1 MNPRQIFLILR
12 LRWLIVLGTLLAA
25 TAAALIISLM
35 LPKQYTA
42 ETSLLVDTRGGDPL
56 LATLAPNF
64 AMPSHM
70 ATQTEILQS
79 DRVASLVVKMLGL
92 AQNAKAV
99 EQWREETQGRIPLET
114 YFGSLLQKGLKVE
127 PGRGSSLL
135 TVSFTGTDPKFA
147 AAGANTFAR
156 AYLDTSVALVVDP
169 ARESA
174 KFFDERIKQLRTEL
188 EGSQERLSAF
198 QQKRGIVVTNERMDQ
213 EVSRLTSLETS
224 LGTALAEQADT
235 SSRTTG
241 SGADDSA
248 AVLSSPAVQGIK
260 SELAR
265 AQTQLTEISSKFGSS
280 HPQRIEIEA
289 RVAELRQQLNAEMG
303 RVGRG
308 TKSVN
313 VVAGAK
319 IAELK
324 SLVEGQKKAV
334 LALRSQRDE
343 AAVLLRDVDTAQRA
357 YDAVAQRRTGLANEV
372 KAEQAAARV
381 LSPATEPLNP
391 SKPNIVK
398 NTLVGLILGA
408 LGGVGLAFLLEYI
421 DRRVR
426 SADDLVAYSDVPV
439 LGVMS
444 DNASRSRSAPR
455 LAHQRRPALP
465 SPQLTFDGGVQ

>member
-1 MNPRQIFLILR
+1 MNPRQILLILR
-12 LRWLIVLGTLLAA
+12 LRWLIVLGTLLASV
-25 TAAALIISLM
+25 ALALGISLL

-42 ETSLLVDTRGGDPL
+42 ETSLLLDIKTDPL
-56 LATLAPNF
+56 VATLAPNF
-64 AMPSHM
+64 ATPSYI

-79 DRVASLVVKMLGL
+79 DRVATRVVKMLGL

-99 EQWREETQGRIPLET
+99 EQWREETEGRIPLET
-114 YFGSLLQKGLKVE
+114 YFGSMLQKGLRIE

-135 TVSFTGTDPKFA
+135 TISFTGTDPKFA

-156 AYLDTSVALVVDP
+156 AYLDTSVELRVDP
-169 ARESA
+169 AREYA
-174 KFFDERIKQLRTEL
+174 RFFDERIKQLRTEL
-188 EGSQERLSAF
+188 EGAQERLSAF

-213 EVSRLTSLETS
+213 ELSRLTSLEAA

-235 SSRTTG
+235 SSRITN
-241 SGADDSA
+241 SGIDSSADVLSSA
-248 AVLSSPAVQGIK
+248 AVQNLKG
-260 SELAR
+260 ELAR
-265 AQTQLTEISSKFGSS
+265 AQTQLIEISAKFGSS

-289 RVAELRQQLNAEMG
+289 RVAELRQQLNAEMS

-308 TKSVN
+308 TAGVN
-313 VVAGAK
+313 RTAVQK
-319 IAELK
+319 IAELRN
-324 SLVEGQKKAV
+324 LVDSQKRAV
-334 LALRSQRDE
+334 LTMRSQRDE

-357 YDAVAQRRTGLANEV
+357 YDAVAQRRTQLANEAQ
-372 KAEQAAARV
+372 AEQTPARV
-381 LSPATEPLNP
+381 LSPATEPLSP

-398 NTLVGLILGA
+398 NTLVGVILGLLA
-408 LGGVGLAFLLEYI
+408 GVGLAFLLEYV

-444 DNASRSRSAPR
+444 DTAGRSRHAPR

>member
-12 LRWLIVLGTLLAA
+12 LRWLIVLGTLLA
-25 TAAALIISLM
+25 TVGAALGISLM

-42 ETSLLVDTRGGDPL
+42 ETSLLLDIKTDPL

-64 AMPSHM
+64 ATPSHI

-79 DRVASLVVKMLGL
+79 ERVATRVVKMLGL

-99 EQWREETQGRIPLET
+99 EQWREATEGRIPLET
-114 YFGSLLQKGLKVE
+114 YFGSLLQRGLKIE

-135 TVSFTGTDPKFA
+135 TISFTGTDPKFA

-156 AYLDTSVALVVDP
+156 AYLDTSVELISDP

-188 EGSQERLSAF
+188 EGAQERLSAF

-213 EVSRLTSLETS
+213 EVTRLTSLEGA
-224 LGTALAEQADT
+224 LGTALADQADT
-235 SSRTTG
+235 SSRTTN
-241 SGADDSA
+241 SGVDSSAD
-248 AVLSSPAVQGIK
+248 VLSSSTVQSLRG
-260 SELAR
+260 ELNR
-265 AQTQLTEISSKFGSS
+265 AQTQLIEVSARFGSS

-289 RVAELRQQLNAEMG
+289 RVAELRQQLNTEMS

-308 TKSVN
+308 TAGVN
-313 VVAGAK
+313 RTAVQK
-319 IAELK
+319 IAELRT
-324 SLVEGQKKAV
+324 LVETQKKAV
-334 LALRSQRDE
+334 LTMRSQRDE

-372 KAEQAAARV
+372 RAEQAQARV
-381 LSPATEPLNP
+381 LSPASEPLNP

-398 NTLVGLILGA
+398 NTLVGVILGI
-408 LGGVGLAFLLEYI
+408 LGGIGLAFLLEYI

-444 DNASRSRSAPR
+444 DTAGRSRHAPR